1 MSQYDEIQ
9 VSEWLREG
17 VAAAQA
23 GRRAEARAL
32 LMRVIEAN
40 ERSEQAWLWLSG
52 VVDTDEE
59 RLICLENVL
68 TLNPDNVRARA
79 GMKWLQKRGVVAE
92 PPEEEAAEA
101 EPIRQGYQVGEEQP
115 DGRAQELVN
124 DVDAP
129 QYAGSFGPQA
139 SMSREQELFMT
150 SDGCVY
156 CGLVVGD
163 KVPRCPHCGGQLTAR
178 RFKQEERSLTGQLL
192 PVYWLIIAVINFS
205 GFVLIG
211 FDWEVF
217 IDNVGGR
224 VPSAL
229 GPYVESML
237 SDIVSYALGPALA
250 DATSTEISVIRFGL
264 LGLAVFG
271 ALIALGL
278 FLRRPVAHML
288 GLGLVALHLVAYV
301 TLFALRFS
309 GLVLAAIQ
317 GILTVFLTMSM
328 FQTIEDFSKELYWER
343 LEPDRHLLNDLDY
356 YRRGRVY
363 ARRGM
368 WAKALLHWRRAAAM
382 KPQGDT
388 YFAATAQAYARLGRY
403 EQALAQ
409 VDEAIRVSRTPEDW
423 QRLRQAIAAAQQRA
437 VVGAEG

>member
-1 MSQYDEIQ
+1 
-9 VSEWLREG
+9 
-17 VAAAQA
+17 
-23 GRRAEARAL
+23 
-32 LMRVIEAN
+32 
-40 ERSEQAWLWLSG
+40 
-52 VVDTDEE
+52 VV
-59 RLICLENVL
+59 
-68 TLNPDNVRARA
+68 
-79 GMKWLQKRGVVAE
+79 
-92 PPEEEAAEA
+92 
-101 EPIRQGYQVGEEQP
+101 
-115 DGRAQELVN
+115 
-124 DVDAP
+124 
-129 QYAGSFGPQA
+129 
-139 SMSREQELFMT
+139 
-150 SDGCVY
+150 
-156 CGLVVGD
+156 
-163 KVPRCPHCGGQLTAR
+163 
-178 RFKQEERSLTGQLL
+178 
-192 PVYWLIIAVINFS
+192 
-205 GFVLIG
+205 
-211 FDWEVF
+211 
-217 IDNVGGR
+217 
-224 VPSAL
+224 
-229 GPYVESML
+229 
-237 SDIVSYALGPALA
+237 
-250 DATSTEISVIRFGL
+250 RFGL
-264 LGLAVFG
+264 LGLAVLG
-271 ALIALGL
+271 ALVALGL

-288 GLGLVALHLVAYV
+288 GLGLIALHLVAYI

-423 QRLRQAIAAAQQRA
+423 QRLRQAIASAQQRA